1 MWPRD
6 WSVVWFCG
14 RGSLIL
20 SYHLAKF
27 GSHRPSENENIT
39 FFICYMITRSSVP
52 WLCGRGTLL
61 LSYQPAK
68 FGVHSSYKNRN
79 ITFFICHV
87 ITWLWGEVPSS
98 WVTILL
104 SVGATG
110 FMKKKI
116 IAFIITVP
124 IAISIRKSWNHDKYK
139 WSWYFN
145 EIAHL
150 KLYLINNVTIKF
162 IKVFR
167 QVK

>member
-6 WSVVWFCG
+6 WSFVWFCG

-39 FFICYMITRSSVP
+39 FFICHMITRSSVP

-61 LSYQPAK
+61 LSYHPAK

-87 ITWLWGEVPSS
+87 ITWLCWWGVLILSHHPVKCGGHRLYEKEDNSFYNNSS
-98 WVTILL
+98 NCH
-104 SVGATG
+104 
-110 FMKKKI
+110 
-116 IAFIITVP
+116 
-124 IAISIRKSWNHDKYK
+124 SIRKSWNHDKYK

-145 EIAHL
+145 KIAHL
-150 KLYLINNVTIKF
+150 KLYLINNITIKF

-167 QVK
+167 